1 MRPRH
6 VRKSQIVFAALMA
19 FPTLGAA
26 QAANVELW
34 RLDCGSIKVSDLSA
48 FSDTF
53 RYQGEARTL
62 TDSCYLI
69 RHDSA
74 YMLWDTGLPAA
85 LLGAAQE
92 ASPMAP
98 TLARTIRDQL
108 AEIGIEPDK
117 IETVAIS
124 HNHFDHVGQ
133 ATDFAHARMLIG
145 KADLEG
151 FRAEQP
157 GFGVDPALVKPWLD
171 GSARVETVTGD
182 RDVFGDGS
190 VVMLATPGHTP
201 SSYSLLVRLAATG
214 PVLLSGDT
222 VHFEEQFANH
232 GVPPFNFDRAESLAS
247 MDRLEDMAKALKA
260 TLVVQ
265 HDASDIAKLPAFPA
279 SAR

>member
-1 MRPRH
+1 MRPQVNPR
-6 VRKSQIVFAALMA
+6 QFVFAALMA
-19 FPTLGAA
+19 LPTLGAA
-26 QAANVELW
+26 QAADVELW

-48 FSDTF
+48 FSDTL

-85 LLGAAQE
+85 LLGAAQD
-92 ASPMAP
+92 AKPMAP
-98 TLARTIRDQL
+98 TLARTIKDQL
-108 AEIGIEPDK
+108 AEIGVAPEK
-117 IETVAIS
+117 IGTVGIS

-133 ATDFAHARMLIG
+133 ATEFAHARMLIG

-151 FRAEQP
+151 FRADP
-157 GFGVDPALVKPWLD
+157 PALAVDPALVKPWLD
-171 GSARVETVTGD
+171 GSATVEAVEGD
-182 RDVFGDGS
+182 KDVFGDGS

-201 SSYSLLVRLAATG
+201 SSYSLLVRLDGTG
-214 PVLLSGDT
+214 AVLLSGDT
-222 VHFEEQFANH
+222 VHFEEQFANN

-247 MDRLEDMAKALKA
+247 MARLEDMAKALKA

-265 HDASDIAKLPAFPA
+265 HDAADIAKLPAFPA
-279 SAR
+279 SAK